1 RLSPRVI
8 LRCHS
13 FDTFDRLELSSI
25 DLFCWVLP
33 RQSLQ
38 SFVMPHVRSAS
49 ARIMRRALAVQNGYC
64 VHLPIRLPLD
74 GLVPPTCLP
83 PPGLERATADL
94 VLDYLLLRDPPVVK
108 RSLEEEEEAD
118 IKTVSENLSC
128 RMQASE
134 SLVDVDI
141 GVQASE
147 SLVDVGVQTVDVAD
161 FHCEVGCQTDSVVGM
176 EGGASGVLLGKVTVA
191 AEEEPEAPSSAESS
205 PNVQSDSGSR
215 ALSGASQ
222 GCLNRPV
229 TLNEVS
235 KESRQRTRG
244 RDRDKVKGTSTCS
257 QATIADVK
265 AWIDAACSINESN
278 AIEYLKNGVDL
289 LAEPLT
295 EGGIPAKAR
304 ANYAVRMRGTFENVQ
319 ATLEDLLEFFERH
332 RYLTGQMNRAEAAKF
347 LQDSKCNE
355 FRIQFYGRP
364 RNDTTSS
371 CGSTACKGKGKGKG
385 KGADI
390 GGQEF
395 DEVCR
400 FGRTL
405 TDCERRCKSQVRPLW

>member
-1 RLSPRVI
+1 LH
-8 LRCHS
+8 CHS
-13 FDTFDRLELSSI
+13 FDTFDRLEWSSI

-64 VHLPIRLPLD
+64 VHLPVRLPLE

-108 RSLEEEEEAD
+108 CSLEEEEEAD
-118 IKTVSENLSC
+118 ITTVSENLSC

-134 SLVDVDI
+134 SLVDVGI

-147 SLVDVGVQTVDVAD
+147 SLVDVGVQTVDARLAEEEVEATVATISETLSCRSLVDSGVQTDDACLTVLPKEEAAVTTHSEISCADVVD
-161 FHCEVGCQTDSVVGM
+161 FHCEVGCQTESVVGM

-191 AEEEPEAPSSAESS
+191 AEEELEAPSSAESS
-205 PNVQSDSGSR
+205 PNVQSDSDSR

-229 TLNEVS
+229 TLNGISNPGSDAFVRVRMDVS
-235 KESRQRTRG
+235 KTVRQSEEEFQAVPPDSKRSDGKGDVRG
-244 RDRDKVKGTSTCS
+244 HRKGRGKGQRYHSS
-257 QATIADVK
+257 AK
-265 AWIDAACSINESN
+265 
-278 AIEYLKNGVDL
+278 
-289 LAEPLT
+289 
-295 EGGIPAKAR
+295 PAK
-304 ANYAVRMRGTFENVQ
+304 
-319 ATLEDLLEFFERH
+319 
-332 RYLTGQMNRAEAAKF
+332 
-347 LQDSKCNE
+347 
-355 FRIQFYGRP
+355 
-364 RNDTTSS
+364 SS
-371 CGSTACKGKGKGKG
+371 
-385 KGADI
+385 KGANI
-390 GGQEF
+390 VF
-395 DEVCR
+395 DEVYR

-405 TDCERRCKSQVRPLW
+405 TDCERRCKSQVWPLW

>member
-1 RLSPRVI
+1 
-8 LRCHS
+8 
-13 FDTFDRLELSSI
+13 
-25 DLFCWVLP
+25 
-33 RQSLQ
+33 
-38 SFVMPHVRSAS
+38 MPHVRSAS

-64 VHLPIRLPLD
+64 VHLPIRLPLG
-74 GLVPPTCLP
+74 GLVPPTYLP

-108 RSLEEEEEAD
+108 PSLEEEEAD
-118 IKTVSENLSC
+118 IATVSENLSC
-128 RMQASE
+128 RMQASESLVDVGIGVQASE

-147 SLVDVGVQTVDVAD
+147 SLVDVGVGTVDVAD

-191 AEEEPEAPSSAESS
+191 AEGELEAPSSAESS
-205 PNVQSDSGSR
+205 PNVRSDSDSR

-265 AWIDAACSINESN
+265 AWIDAVASINELN
-278 AIEYLKNGVDL
+278 AIQYLKNGMDL
-289 LAEPLT
+289 FDKLVT
-295 EGGIPAKAR
+295 ERGFPTKKAQKD
-304 ANYAVRMRGTFENVQ
+304 YARKLYEMLQNVQ
-319 ATLEDLLEFFERH
+319 ATLEDLLGFFEVH
-332 RYLTGQMNRAEAAKF
+332 RFLTGQMNRAEMAMF
-347 LQDSKCNE
+347 LEVSKCSDY
-355 FRIQFYGRP
+355 RIIFFGRP
-364 RNDTTSS
+364 RS
-371 CGSTACKGKGKGKG
+371 
-385 KGADI
+385 
-390 GGQEF
+390 F
-395 DEVCR
+395 DKL
-400 FGRTL
+400 G
-405 TDCERRCKSQVRPLW
+405 

>member
-1 RLSPRVI
+1 
-8 LRCHS
+8 
-13 FDTFDRLELSSI
+13 
-25 DLFCWVLP
+25 
-33 RQSLQ
+33 
-38 SFVMPHVRSAS
+38 MPHVRSAS

-83 PPGLERATADL
+83 PPGLERATVDL

-108 RSLEEEEEAD
+108 RSLEEEEEEAD
-118 IKTVSENLSC
+118 IMTVSDNFSC

-191 AEEEPEAPSSAESS
+191 AEEDLGAPSSAESS
-205 PNVQSDSGSR
+205 PNVQSDSDSR

-229 TLNEVS
+229 TLDEVP
-235 KESRQRTRG
+235 KESRQRARG

-265 AWIDAACSINESN
+265 AWIDAVASINELN
-278 AIEYLKNGVDL
+278 AIQYLKNGMDL
-289 LAEPLT
+289 FDKLVT
-295 EGGIPAKAR
+295 ERWFPTKKAQKD
-304 ANYAVRMRGTFENVQ
+304 YVRKLYEMLQNVQ
-319 ATLEDLLEFFERH
+319 ATLEDLLGFFEVH
-332 RYLTGQMNRAEAAKF
+332 RFLTGQMNRAEMAKF
-347 LQDSKCNE
+347 LEVSKCSDY
-355 FRIQFYGRP
+355 RIIFFGRP
-364 RNDTTSS
+364 RS
-371 CGSTACKGKGKGKG
+371 
-385 KGADI
+385 
-390 GGQEF
+390 F
-395 DEVCR
+395 DKL
-400 FGRTL
+400 G
-405 TDCERRCKSQVRPLW
+405 

>member
-1 RLSPRVI
+1 
-8 LRCHS
+8 
-13 FDTFDRLELSSI
+13 
-25 DLFCWVLP
+25 
-33 RQSLQ
+33 
-38 SFVMPHVRSAS
+38 MPHVRSAS

-83 PPGLERATADL
+83 PPGLGRATADL

-147 SLVDVGVQTVDVAD
+147 SLFDVGVQTVDVAD

-176 EGGASGVLLGKVTVA
+176 EGGASGVLLGEVTMA
-191 AEEEPEAPSSAESS
+191 AEEELEAPSSAESS
-205 PNVQSDSGSR
+205 PNVQYDSDSR

-244 RDRDKVKGTSTCS
+244 RDRDKVQGTSTCS

-265 AWIDAACSINESN
+265 AWIDAVASINELN
-278 AIEYLKNGVDL
+278 AIQYLKNGMDL
-289 LAEPLT
+289 FDKLVT
-295 EGGIPAKAR
+295 ERGFPTKKAQKD
-304 ANYAVRMRGTFENVQ
+304 YARKLYEMLQNVQ
-319 ATLEDLLEFFERH
+319 ATLEDLLGFFEVH
-332 RYLTGQMNRAEAAKF
+332 RFLTGQMNRAEMAKF
-347 LQDSKCNE
+347 LEVSKCVDY
-355 FRIQFYGRP
+355 RIIFFGRP
-364 RNDTTSS
+364 RS
-371 CGSTACKGKGKGKG
+371 
-385 KGADI
+385 
-390 GGQEF
+390 F
-395 DEVCR
+395 DKL
-400 FGRTL
+400 G
-405 TDCERRCKSQVRPLW
+405 